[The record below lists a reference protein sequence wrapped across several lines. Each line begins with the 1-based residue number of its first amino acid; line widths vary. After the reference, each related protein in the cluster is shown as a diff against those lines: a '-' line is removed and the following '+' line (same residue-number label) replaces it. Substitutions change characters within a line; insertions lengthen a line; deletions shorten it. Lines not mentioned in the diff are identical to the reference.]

1 VIGLFACL
9 GGCPVRSD
17 SSEGSCP
24 LCGEPMEPV
33 PGARPR
39 GRPPIGDA
47 RRDQRVIVRFSVAE
61 LAALDAERGQVSR
74 AEWLRRGRAKV
85 GSEEPGQGLDS
96 PPAQH

>member
-1 VIGLFACL
+1 MT
-9 GGCPVRSD
+9 
-17 SSEGSCP
+17 E
-24 LCGEPMEPV
+24 
-33 PGARPR
+33 RPRR